1 MRCLISVNELIK
13 RKFPPVHLIR
23 LENAEAVPKPASP
36 SRGSSPKANA
46 FTVNLDKVE
55 ATTVELSSPL
65 GWQATACSDMATVMF
80 VRTHPRSLSKIRW
93 KV

>member
-1 MRCLISVNELIK
+1 MFNK
-13 RKFPPVHLIR
+13 REWTHKTQVFPSVHLIR

-55 ATTVELSSPL
+55 APTVELSSPL
-65 GWQATACSDMATVMF
+65 GGGGTEQSDVTEEAFTNVNVCNEF
-80 VRTHPRSLSKIRW
+80 SS
-93 KV
+93 